1 MIAALFAI
9 FSGVG
14 IIVKFIKSF
23 LVKYVGF
30 AAILGFQFAITAST
44 IAFVLGFY
52 AFIITS
58 LVTAYN
64 FGVSTAQYVS
74 TGGGGQSQILSCFM
88 SMLDLVG
95 VTGALNNA
103 YTMFFASLSTIAL
116 FHLMKFTYWAV
127 RQIGN
132 ELFKLGVLLGQAL
145 S

>member
-30 AAILGFQFAITAST
+30 AAILSFQFAVTAST

-52 AFIITS
+52 AFVIS
-58 LVTAYN
+58 SFVTAYN
-64 FGVSTAQYVS
+64 FGVSTAQYIS
-74 TGGGGQSQILSCFM
+74 SGGGLSNQTLSCFL
-88 SMLDLVG
+88 SLLDSLGIVG
-95 VTGALNNA
+95 AINNA
-103 YTMFFASLSTIAL
+103 YTMFFASLSMIAA
-116 FHLMKFTYWAV
+116 FHLMKFTYWAIK
-127 RQIGN
+127 QIGN

-145 S
+145 A